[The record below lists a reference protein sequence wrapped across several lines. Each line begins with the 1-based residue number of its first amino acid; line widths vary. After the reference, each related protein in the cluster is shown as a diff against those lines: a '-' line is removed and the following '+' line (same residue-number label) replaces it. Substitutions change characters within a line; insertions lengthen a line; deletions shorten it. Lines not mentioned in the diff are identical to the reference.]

1 MYLRRIGELEQRVKV
16 LEKDKAAIAGQ
27 FDSRLNKLVEEN
39 QRLIEL
45 VKDLEEEKKVEGKEE
60 EQEFN
65 VEEML
70 EQQINI
76 NLGLREELEATKSEL
91 QQAKEEAVTAQQT
104 IQ

>member
-1 MYLRRIGELEQRVKV
+1 M
-16 LEKDKAAIAGQ
+16 
-27 FDSRLNKLVEEN
+27 
-39 QRLIEL
+39 
-45 VKDLEEEKKVEGKEE
+45 EEEKKVEGKEE